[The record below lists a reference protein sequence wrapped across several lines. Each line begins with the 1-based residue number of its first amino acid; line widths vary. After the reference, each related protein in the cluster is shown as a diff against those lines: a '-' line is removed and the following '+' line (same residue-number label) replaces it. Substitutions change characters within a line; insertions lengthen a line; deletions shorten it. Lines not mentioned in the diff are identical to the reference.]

1 MIRECAVMLALVTIT
16 APTGPAV
23 AQTTDAPYDAALSSS
38 LATMAKTMHATIR
51 RNLAEAAEAMTADDF
66 AFRPQLEMRTF
77 AQLLGH
83 VINANAYFCA
93 QATGQPT
100 PVSVDQEKVTDRAAL
115 VKALND
121 SLAFCDKAYAETTD
135 ENFMQTVDIRARAGQ
150 KPVPTRRGA
159 VLMFNV
165 THNNEHYGNMVVY
178 LRLKG
183 HVPPSTAR
191 ARSGAR

>member
-1 MIRECAVMLALVTIT
+1 MIRECAVMLALVSIS
-16 APTGPAV
+16 APAL
-23 AQTTDAPYDAALSSS
+23 AQTTDAPYDAALSTS

-51 RNLAEAAEAMTADDF
+51 RNLAEAAEAMTADEY
-66 AFRPQLEMRTF
+66 AFRPQPEMRTF
-77 AQLLGH
+77 AQLVGH
-83 VINANAYFCA
+83 VINANFYFCA
-93 QATGQPT
+93 QATGQTT
-100 PVSVDQEKVTDRAAL
+100 PSTTNHEQLSDKAAL

-121 SLAFCDKAYAETTD
+121 SLALCDQAYSATTD
-135 ENFMQTVDIRARAGQ
+135 ENFMQAVGVRPLRGQ
-150 KPVPTRRGA
+150 TPVPTRRGA

-191 ARSGAR
+191 ARSAPR